1 MPKNKTTLPGVG
13 VLGQVDLV
21 CTERWSVLPEDT
33 KEHRQPECEAVVDED
48 DNRPAD
54 KEGESCWEDAWV
66 EALDDG
72 VAKKKTFKQH
82 RRIKR
87 SCTSRCLPAT
97 GPDSQNTEK
106 VVVGEGVPRFPLHF

>member
-1 MPKNKTTLPGVG
+1 MVRVTRT
-13 VLGQVDLV
+13 
-21 CTERWSVLPEDT
+21 R
-33 KEHRQPECEAVVDED
+33 HRQPECEAVVDED

-82 RRIKR
+82 R
-87 SCTSRCLPAT
+87 
-97 GPDSQNTEK
+97 N
-106 VVVGEGVPRFPLHF
+106 

>member
-1 MPKNKTTLPGVG
+1 MVRVTRRH
-13 VLGQVDLV
+13 
-21 CTERWSVLPEDT
+21 ER
-33 KEHRQPECEAVVDED
+33 HRQPECEAVVDED